1 MNRLGDISTL
11 DRFTIS
17 RLKHLI
23 VIDKLEMSKLKQFVC
38 AWHDLKVPWEGSR
51 ATTRGFL
58 KFFSQLAW
66 RSAIISVQSE
76 CYNLE
81 VY

>member
-1 MNRLGDISTL
+1 MNRLGDISAL
-11 DRFTIS
+11 HRFTIS

-38 AWHDLKVPWEGSR
+38 AWHDLKVPWEGNK
-51 ATTRGFL
+51 ATTEGFL
-58 KFFSQLAW
+58 KLFSQLVW
-66 RSAIISVQSE
+66 RSAIIPVQRE
-76 CYNLE
+76 CYNFE